1 MEKDLNKV
9 VRIDFEQLKADI
21 QKEIEN
27 QIENIFL
34 KFQDRLYIMDG
45 EIDPLELLKLDKIQ
59 EDLTEAIYAVLLFE
73 MKKS

>member
-45 EIDPLELLKLDKIQ
+45 EIDPLELLKLDKVQ
-59 EDLTEAIYAVLLFE
+59 EDLTEAIYTVLLFE
-73 MKKS
+73 IRRN